1 MATCRDL
8 VALITLVSDVAWEW
22 SGESGV
28 HSMAS
33 SGLQRGKCG
42 WQQGIVVLLGLVC
55 MASSAEA
62 QSIDTPAL
70 EIAVGYQNQHGQD
83 LSGGWGRNLHGLV
96 VSAGRPVNDRLS
108 LVGEVGI
115 ARFRDSDVYYGA
127 EGQLVTYVGGVR
139 FGSRRPRV
147 AWFVHALVGAI
158 QGNLQE
164 QSRVSPDEP
173 FRFHGPPFTDRLG
186 VIQLGVGADIRLAT
200 RVAARITAETL
211 TGFDSMGAGL
221 VGGRVTAGIVVGIGR
236 R

>member
-1 MATCRDL
+1 
-8 VALITLVSDVAWEW
+8 
-22 SGESGV
+22 
-28 HSMAS
+28 MAS
-33 SGLQRGKCG
+33 SGLQRGSG

-70 EIAVGYQNQHGQD
+70 EIAVGYQNLHGD
-83 LSGGWGRNLHGLV
+83 WGRSLHGWV

-115 ARFRDSDVYYGA
+115 ARLRYSDVYFVE
-127 EGQLVTYVGGVR
+127 EGQLLTYVGGVR
-139 FGSRRPRV
+139 FAWRRPRV

-158 QGNLQE
+158 QSNDQ
-164 QSRVSPDEP
+164 QQFRVSPDEP
-173 FRFHGPPFTDRLG
+173 FLFLGPPFTERLG
-186 VIQLGVGADIRLAT
+186 VIQLGGGADIRLAT

-211 TGFDSMGAGL
+211 TAFDYQGTGF
-221 VGGRVTAGIVVGIGR
+221 VGGRVTAGVVVGIGR